1 MRRGTT
7 ARTSL
12 RADEVLVDVLML
24 PPVGI
29 GEFGPGPTPET
40 RRIFSRG
47 RRLDHRGGPPMT
59 DRSHVAQH
67 DAERQRLSALA
78 ARLSDQE
85 LARPL
90 PAGWTVATVLGHV
103 AFWDQRVI
111 EIIAA
116 WRRAGVGAPLPA
128 LAEANVDWINDA
140 AKPFLL
146 ALPPRRTAELAVQ
159 IALAADQA
167 VAGLPDEFVSAA
179 RAGTSLN
186 LLRAEH
192 RREHLD
198 EIEAALGR

>member
-1 MRRGTT
+1 MTSPISSRVTPLASARSVWTLSWSGRYSAMSAATVMRLRSRLERPGRSQMSGESSVSDSSMRRGTT

-59 DRSHVAQH
+59 DRSHVAQN
-67 DAERQRLSALA
+67 DAERQRLSALV

-128 LAEANVDWINDA
+128 LAEANVDWIND
-140 AKPFLL
+140 
-146 ALPPRRTAELAVQ
+146 
-159 IALAADQA
+159 
-167 VAGLPDEFVSAA
+167 
-179 RAGTSLN
+179 
-186 LLRAEH
+186 
-192 RREHLD
+192 
-198 EIEAALGR
+198 